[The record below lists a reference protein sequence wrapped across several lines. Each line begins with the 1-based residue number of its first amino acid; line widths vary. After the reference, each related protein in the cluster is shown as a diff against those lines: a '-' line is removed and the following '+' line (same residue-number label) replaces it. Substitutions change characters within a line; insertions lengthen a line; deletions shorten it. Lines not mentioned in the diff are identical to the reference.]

1 MTFETE
7 HLGSSSSADHFATI
21 FAAIAD
27 GAVER
32 EQSRTLAFD
41 AVDLL
46 RSVKFGAL
54 RVPKKYGGAGL
65 SLVDTFELLIRL
77 AEADSNLPQIIR
89 AHFGFIENRLHRQNE
104 NEKGRWFDLVAS
116 GVFFGAAMAE
126 LDDKTGTTT
135 SLRRGESGWILDGTK
150 YYSTGTIYADWI
162 AAIAAD
168 GENRYHV
175 AVPTSAPGVERLDDW
190 NGFGQRLT
198 GSGTTHFRDV
208 HVADDQIL
216 NVISTENPP
225 GNAYLTAYYQL
236 FHLAT
241 FSGIAR
247 AILRDAREFVLPR
260 TRTFGVPGK
269 VSQKDDPLVQSVIG
283 RLSSLSFSINAL
295 TRRVS
300 EALASASVYWE
311 QGIEDH
317 PSYANAEIEAFQAQ
331 QIIVGQILEA
341 ATLLFEVGG
350 ASATSAT
357 RRLDRH
363 WRNARVLASHNPA
376 IQRVRELG
384 DLVLN
389 GTPLGSAWR
398 TGTARRSADSQEKAG
413 VA

>member
-1 MTFETE
+1 MTLSVE
-7 HLGSSSSADHFATI
+7 HQSVSSAGDQFADI

-32 EQSRTLAFD
+32 EQSRRLAFD

-46 RSVKFGAL
+46 RKAKFGAL
-54 RVPKKYGGAGL
+54 RVPRKFGGAGL
-65 SLVDTFELLIRL
+65 SLVETFEQLIRL

-89 AHFGFIENRLHRQNE
+89 AHFGFVENRLHRRE
-104 NEKGRWFDLVAS
+104 EGEKAPWFNLVAD
-116 GVFFGAAMAE
+116 GVVFGAAMAE
-126 LDDKTGTTT
+126 LDDKTGTNT
-135 SLRRGESGWILDGTK
+135 SLRRVESGWILNGTK

-162 AAIAAD
+162 AAIASD
-168 GENRYHV
+168 DDNRYHV

-208 HVADDQIL
+208 RVADHQIL
-216 NVISTENPP
+216 NVISAENPP

-247 AILRDAREFVLPR
+247 AIVRDAREFVLPR

-269 VSQKDDPLVQSVIG
+269 VSQKDDPLVQRVIG
-283 RLSSLSFSINAL
+283 RLSALSFSINAL

-300 EALASASVYWE
+300 EALASASVHWE

-350 ASATSAT
+350 ASATSEA

-376 IQRVRELG
+376 IQRERELG

-389 GTPLGSAWR
+389 ATPLGSAWR
-398 TGTARRSADSQEKAG
+398 AGASRRPAEHHVKAN